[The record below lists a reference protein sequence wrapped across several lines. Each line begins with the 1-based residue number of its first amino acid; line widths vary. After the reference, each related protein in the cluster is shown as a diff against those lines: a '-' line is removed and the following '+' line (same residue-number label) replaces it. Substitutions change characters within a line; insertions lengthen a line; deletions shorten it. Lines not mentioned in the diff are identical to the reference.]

1 VIALPQF
8 FASDDDS
15 RMLEQALEEFAGLV
29 LEIHPNA
36 GPAQLTA
43 VNVQF
48 EHTEPVEIQGSA
60 PSLPPLAARARTA

>member
-1 VIALPQF
+1 
-8 FASDDDS
+8 
-15 RMLEQALEEFAGLV
+15 MLEQALEEFAGLV

-60 PSLPPLAARARTA
+60 PSLPPLAARAGTA

>member
-1 VIALPQF
+1 
-8 FASDDDS
+8 
-15 RMLEQALEEFAGLV
+15 MLEQALEEFAGLV

-48 EHTEPVEIQGSA
+48 EHTEPFEIQGSA
-60 PSLPPLAARARTA
+60 PSLPPLAARASTA

>member
-1 VIALPQF
+1 
-8 FASDDDS
+8 
-15 RMLEQALEEFAGLV
+15 MLEQAFEEFAGLV

-48 EHTEPVEIQGSA
+48 EHTEPNDTTRLGRRGSHDNA
-60 PSLPPLAARARTA
+60 PDSMLPERR